1 VNVFWVSFLYPTL
14 QASISGPGNVAPAPV
29 SATDAKAD
37 GDARTATASAMPRT
51 LIDLESFIFPLV
63 RTK

>member
-1 VNVFWVSFLYPTL
+1 M
-14 QASISGPGNVAPAPV
+14 IGPGNVAPAPV
-29 SATDAKAD
+29 SETAATAD
-37 GDARTATASAMPRT
+37 GAARTATAIAAPRT

>member
-1 VNVFWVSFLYPTL
+1 VFPVSLLYPAL
-14 QASISGPGNVAPAPV
+14 QASMIGPGNVAPAPV
-29 SATDAKAD
+29 SETAATAD
-37 GDARTATASAMPRT
+37 GAARTATAIAAPRT